1 MLTLLLVLALLAVLF
16 GLGAALEVAF
26 WAPAVIVLVV
36 VGLVYGAGRYLRRH
50 VERA

>member
-1 MLTLLLVLALLAVLF
+1 MLTLLLILGLVAVLF

-26 WAPAVIVLVV
+26 WTLAVIVLVV
-36 VGLVYGAGRYLRRH
+36 VGLVYGTGKYLRRH